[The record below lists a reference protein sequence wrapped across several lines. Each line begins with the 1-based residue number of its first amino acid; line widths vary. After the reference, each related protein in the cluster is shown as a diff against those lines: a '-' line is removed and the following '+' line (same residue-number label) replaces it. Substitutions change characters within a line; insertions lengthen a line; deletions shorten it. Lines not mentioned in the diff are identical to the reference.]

1 MSGIRLHGKVPPWG
15 LSGWGWWNGEEQWH
29 QGQRCNTRLPNS
41 PYQCCSLLAGNEKVP
56 EKMIHAAR
64 KETVSYAGKDLSN
77 TLMPSS
83 VSPHQAPGKQSLTTR
98 VWIVS
103 MPSVLGTLLLP
114 HAPPISSHDKWIM
127 GAPLSIRDHT
137 TDGPSRHTRAHGLA
151 VLLLTLSTMRLPAP
165 LYFISVACVSPS
177 FHSPSRAMRPT
188 LCSSPGLI
196 SGAVMDTSVI
206 SFFCTCSPPHPK
218 PTSPAG
224 GSSRSGIIYS
234 FPLVSHM
241 SSLVPSPNVLSIL
254 IFMI

>member
-114 HAPPISSHDKWIM
+114 HAPPPFLPMTNESWEPLCPYVTTPQTDRPDTPVPTAWLCCSSHCPPCGFQLLSTSSPWPVFLHLST
-127 GAPLSIRDHT
+127 APLVLW
-137 TDGPSRHTRAHGLA
+137 GPPFVLPPDWFQGLWWT
-151 VLLLTLSTMRLPAP
+151 LLLLVSFVPA
-165 LYFISVACVSPS
+165 
-177 FHSPSRAMRPT
+177 HRPT
-188 LCSSPGLI
+188 PNQHLLLEG
-196 SGAVMDTSVI
+196 
-206 SFFCTCSPPHPK
+206 
-218 PTSPAG
+218 
-224 GSSRSGIIYS
+224 
-234 FPLVSHM
+234 PLDQV
-241 SSLVPSPNVLSIL
+241 
-254 IFMI
+254 